1 MFKIET
7 VSHLDMTETIV
18 DKTVCDQTLP
28 WVGLRCVTVV
38 FQDHT
43 CLISYMGFRGGG
55 GGGSCS
61 LIPMETSSK
70 IISNDSY
77 LQMNKTHNTEIYLFQ
92 YIKMIIISVTV

>member
-43 CLISYMGFRGGG
+43 CLISYMGFRGGE
-55 GGGSCS
+55 
-61 LIPMETSSK
+61 L
-70 IISNDSY
+70 
-77 LQMNKTHNTEIYLFQ
+77 LFNTNGNFIQ
-92 YIKMIIISVTV
+92 YYKQ

>member
-43 CLISYMGFRGGG
+43 CLISYMGSRGGG
-55 GGGSCS
+55 GGGAK
-61 LIPMETSSK
+61 L
-70 IISNDSY
+70 
-77 LQMNKTHNTEIYLFQ
+77 LLNTIGDFIQNYKQWQLPTNEQ
-92 YIKMIIISVTV
+92 NT

>member
-43 CLISYMGFRGGG
+43 CLILYMGFRGGG
-55 GGGSCS
+55 QS

-70 IISNDSY
+70 TISNGSY
-77 LQMNKTHNTEIYLFQ
+77 LQMNKTHNTEIYLF
-92 YIKMIIISVTV
+92 